1 MVPVRRLEVVE
12 GRTGRLLFA
21 ARIQPGE
28 GFEIRYIHSVEHF
41 PVTGRFRV
49 EPDDRLR
56 VTETR
61 FARFGA
67 GLPDLMAGVEYERTS
82 GEFRQRDPGVIL
94 DELALRVHSF
104 TQHELQQGGRLVRLS
119 SLVPDGGLIR
129 IRVVERRAWEL
140 SGAGSFP
147 WR

>member
-1 MVPVRRLEVVE
+1 
-12 GRTGRLLFA
+12 
-21 ARIQPGE
+21 
-28 GFEIRYIHSVEHF
+28 
-41 PVTGRFRV
+41 
-49 EPDDRLR
+49 
-56 VTETR
+56 
-61 FARFGA
+61 
-67 GLPDLMAGVEYERTS
+67 
-82 GEFRQRDPGVIL
+82 L

-140 SGAGSFP
+140 GGTGDLR